1 MFDKYEVVGLM
12 LHCQSFIELIRQKKP
27 IEAMNY
33 AEVNLENCHNKKIKI
48 YSVDNQIQEIEIKE
62 IIGLLCYENPED
74 SELRHFLSHE

>member
-1 MFDKYEVVGLM
+1 
-12 LHCQSFIELIRQKKP
+12 
-27 IEAMNY
+27 MNY

-62 IIGLLCYENPED
+62 IIGLLCYENPEF

>member
-1 MFDKYEVVGLM
+1 
-12 LHCQSFIELIRQKKP
+12 
-27 IEAMNY
+27 MNY